1 MRNPNEYSIEL
12 NLYNKNNPVEIT
24 RFFSIVFDTRK
35 VNLSAQNKK
44 KLVDKLYKETKI
56 KRKDDSFNE
65 IFLSL
70 IDKNVPPIPENL
82 LFVRNIEKIDLDLIL
97 NYEYRKMALGDN
109 LIEFLNLDF
118 NNFDDFFKFFCTFFF
133 IYLDKIPEEQLIKI
147 FKGFD
152 KNIINI
158 GTNKP
163 IHIANKELLKKC
175 AKPFYEAEKDSLIK
189 VQLLFRNFVDYV
201 FNNNREKKL
210 NNLSN
215 AQRFYIFQ
223 NITKD
228 LKEISEDYIC
238 DYSLNFSF
246 TDEAFMNELLG
257 EIQKGISNPLSDE
270 KFLINTMTKNDP
282 NGEKIVGN
290 KYNFKTNNLSAYFY
304 IILYHIVLNDIDYIK
319 KCQVCGK
326 YFFSDKNITLYC
338 NGKYSEDIT
347 CKEYGIKTS
356 QKRKENEEPVY
367 GKYRQIYA
375 KKAMA
380 VKRHPDIPE
389 YKENYKNWKPLALKY
404 LQEYKSGT
412 LDAKTFEKWLKY
424 TSDEKIKSKLKTID
438 EFKD

>member
-1 MRNPNEYSIEL
+1 MQNPNKYYIEL

-24 RFFSIVFDTRK
+24 RFFSVVFDTSK
-35 VNLSAQNKK
+35 VNLSAENKE
-44 KLVDKLYKETKI
+44 KLVDELYKETKV

-70 IDKNVPPIPENL
+70 IDKNVPHIPENQ
-82 LFVRNIEKIDLDLIL
+82 LFVRNIEKVDLNLIL

-109 LIEFLNLDF
+109 LIAFLNLDL

-163 IHIANKELLKKC
+163 IHIANKELLKQC
-175 AKPFYEAEKDSLIK
+175 AESFYETEKDSLIK
-189 VQLLFRNFVDYV
+189 VQLLFRNFVDYI

-223 NITKD
+223 NINKD

-246 TDEAFMNELLG
+246 TDEEFMNELLG

-270 KFLINTMTKNDP
+270 NFLINTMAKNDP

-290 KYNFKTNNLSAYFY
+290 KYDFKTNNLFTYFY
-304 IILYHIVLNDIDYIK
+304 IVLYHIVLNDVDYIK

-326 YFFSDKNITLYC
+326 YFFSDKNTTLYC
-338 NGKYSEDIT
+338 NGEYTDGIT

-375 KKAMA
+375 KKAMV
-380 VKRHPDIPE
+380 VKRNPDIE
-389 YKENYKNWKPLALKY
+389 YYKTNYEKWKKEAKKFINDI
-404 LQEYKSGT
+404 KSGKKT
-412 LDAKTFEKWLKY
+412 YDKFDEWLDETK
-424 TSDEKIKSKLKTID
+424 
-438 EFKD
+438 

>member
-24 RFFSIVFDTRK
+24 RFFSVVFDTRK

-44 KLVDKLYKETKI
+44 KLVDELYKETKV

-82 LFVRNIEKIDLDLIL
+82 LFIRNIKKVDLDLIL

-109 LIEFLNLDF
+109 LIEFLNLEF
-118 NNFDDFFKFFCTFFF
+118 NNFNDFFKFFCTFFF
-133 IYLDKIPEEQLIKI
+133 IYLDRVPEEQLNKI
-147 FKGFD
+147 FKEFD
-152 KNIINI
+152 KNVINI
-158 GTNKP
+158 GSNKP
-163 IHIANKELLKKC
+163 IHIANKELLKQC
-175 AKPFYEAEKDSLIK
+175 AESFYESEKDSLIK
-189 VQLLFRNFVDYV
+189 IQLLFRNFVDYI
-201 FNNNREKKL
+201 FNNNREKRL
-210 NNLSN
+210 NKLSN
-215 AQRFYIFQ
+215 SQRFYIFQ

-246 TDEAFMNELLG
+246 TDENFMNELFG
-257 EIQKGISNPLSDE
+257 KIKQGISNPLSNE
-270 KFLINTMTKNDP
+270 NFLINTITKNDP

-290 KYNFKTNNLSAYFY
+290 KYDFKTNNLFTYFY

-326 YFFSDKNITLYC
+326 YFFSDKNTTLYC
-338 NGKYSEDIT
+338 NGNYSDGIT

-380 VKRHPDIPE
+380 VKRNPDIE
-389 YKENYKNWKPLALKY
+389 CYKTNYEKWKKEAK
-404 LQEYKSGT
+404 EFISDIKSG
-412 LDAKTFEKWLKY
+412 K
-424 TSDEKIKSKLKTID
+424 KSYD
-438 EFKD
+438 EFDRWLVKTK

>member
-12 NLYNKNNPVEIT
+12 NLYNKKNPVEIT
-24 RFFSIVFDTRK
+24 RFFSVVLDTRK
-35 VNLSAQNKK
+35 VNLSAQNKE
-44 KLVDKLYKETKI
+44 KLVDKLYKKTKV

-70 IDKNVPPIPENL
+70 IDKNIPPIPKNL
-82 LFVRNIEKIDLDLIL
+82 LFVRNIEKVDLNLIL
-97 NYEYRKMALGDN
+97 NYEYKKMALGDN

-133 IYLDKIPEEQLIKI
+133 LYLDKIPEEQLCKI

-152 KNIINI
+152 KNIIHI

-163 IHIANKELLKKC
+163 LHIANKELLKQC
-175 AKPFYEAEKDSLIK
+175 AESFYETEKDSLIK
-189 VQLLFRNFVDYV
+189 SQLLFRNFVDYI
-201 FNNNREKKL
+201 FNNNREKRLSKL
-210 NNLSN
+210 NN

-223 NITKD
+223 NIAKD
-228 LKEISEDYIC
+228 LKEISEDYFC

-246 TDEAFMNELLG
+246 TDEEFMNELFG

-270 KFLINTMTKNDP
+270 NFLINTMAKNDP
-282 NGEKIVGN
+282 NGEKIVVN
-290 KYNFKTNNLSAYFY
+290 KYNFKTNNLYTYFY
-304 IILYHIVLNDIDYIK
+304 IVLYHIVLNDIDYIK

-380 VKRHPDIPE
+380 IKRNPDIE
-389 YKENYKNWKPLALKY
+389 YYKTNY
-404 LQEYKSGT
+404 
-412 LDAKTFEKWLKY
+412 EKWKKEAKEFINDIKAGKKNY
-424 TSDEKIKSKLKTID
+424 YEFDEWLDKNK
-438 EFKD
+438 

>member
-24 RFFSIVFDTRK
+24 RFFSVVFDTSK
-35 VNLSAQNKK
+35 VNLSSENKEE
-44 KLVDKLYKETKI
+44 LVDELYKKTKV

-65 IFLSL
+65 IFLSF

-82 LFVRNIEKIDLDLIL
+82 LFVRNIEKVDLDLIL

-118 NNFDDFFKFFCTFFF
+118 NNFNDFFKFFCTFFF
-133 IYLDKIPEEQLIKI
+133 IYLANIPQEQLSKI

-163 IHIANKELLKKC
+163 IHIANKELLKQC
-175 AKPFYEAEKDSLIK
+175 AESFYETEKDSLIK
-189 VQLLFRNFVDYV
+189 IQLLFRNFVDYV

-210 NNLSN
+210 NKLSN

-223 NITKD
+223 NINKD

-246 TDEAFMNELLG
+246 TDEEFMNELLG

-282 NGEKIVGN
+282 NGKKIVGN
-290 KYNFKTNNLSAYFY
+290 KYNFKTNHLSAYFY
-304 IILYHIVLNDIDYIK
+304 IILYHIVLNDIDCIK
-319 KCQVCGK
+319 RCQVCGR
-326 YFFSDKNITLYC
+326 YFFSDKNTTLYC
-338 NGKYSEDIT
+338 NGNYSDGIT

-380 VKRHPDIPE
+380 VKRNPDIE
-389 YKENYKNWKPLALKY
+389 CYKTNYEKWKKEAK
-404 LQEYKSGT
+404 EFISDIKSG
-412 LDAKTFEKWLKY
+412 K
-424 TSDEKIKSKLKTID
+424 KSYD
-438 EFKD
+438 EFDRWLVKTK

>member
-24 RFFSIVFDTRK
+24 RFFSVVFDTSK
-35 VNLSAQNKK
+35 VNLSAENKE
-44 KLVDKLYKETKI
+44 KLVDELYKKTKVI
-56 KRKDDSFNE
+56 RKDDSFNE

-163 IHIANKELLKKC
+163 IHIANKELLKQC
-175 AKPFYEAEKDSLIK
+175 AESFYETEKDSLIK
-189 VQLLFRNFVDYV
+189 RQLLFRNFVDYV

-210 NNLSN
+210 NKLSN

-238 DYSLNFSF
+238 DYYLNFSF
-246 TDEAFMNELLG
+246 TDEEFMNELFG
-257 EIQKGISNPLSDE
+257 EIHKCISNPLSDE
-270 KFLINTMTKNDP
+270 NFLINTMAKNDP

-290 KYNFKTNNLSAYFY
+290 KYNFKTNNLYTYFY
-304 IILYHIVLNDIDYIK
+304 IVLYHIVLNDIDYIK

-326 YFFSDKNITLYC
+326 YFFSDKNTTLYC

-380 VKRHPDIPE
+380 VKRNPDIE
-389 YKENYKNWKPLALKY
+389 CYKTNYEKWKKEAK
-404 LQEYKSGT
+404 EFISDIKSG
-412 LDAKTFEKWLKY
+412 K
-424 TSDEKIKSKLKTID
+424 KSYD
-438 EFKD
+438 EFDRWLVKTK

>member
-1 MRNPNEYSIEL
+1 MQNSNKYSIEL

-24 RFFSIVFDTRK
+24 RFFSVVFDTRK
-35 VNLSAQNKK
+35 VNLSAKNKE
-44 KLVDKLYKETKI
+44 KLVDKLYKENKI
-56 KRKDDSFNE
+56 QRKDDSFNE

-82 LFVRNIEKIDLDLIL
+82 LFIRNIEKVDLDLIL
-97 NYEYRKMALGDN
+97 NYEYKKMALGDN

-133 IYLDKIPEEQLIKI
+133 IYLANIPQDQLSKI

-163 IHIANKELLKKC
+163 IHIANKELLKQC
-175 AKPFYEAEKDSLIK
+175 AESFYESEKDSLIK
-189 VQLLFRNFVDYV
+189 IQLLFRNFVDYI
-201 FNNNREKKL
+201 FNNNREKRL
-210 NNLSN
+210 NKLSN
-215 AQRFYIFQ
+215 SQRFYIFQ

-246 TDEAFMNELLG
+246 TDENFMNELFG
-257 EIQKGISNPLSDE
+257 KIKQGISNPLSNE
-270 KFLINTMTKNDP
+270 NFLINTITKNDP
-282 NGEKIVGN
+282 NGEKIGGN
-290 KYNFKTNNLSAYFY
+290 KYDFKTNNLFTYFY
-304 IILYHIVLNDIDYIK
+304 IILYHIVLNDIDYMK

-326 YFFSDKNITLYC
+326 YFFSDKNTTLYC
-338 NGKYSEDIT
+338 NGNYSDGIT

-380 VKRHPDIPE
+380 VKRNPDIE
-389 YKENYKNWKPLALKY
+389 CYKTNYEKWKKEAK
-404 LQEYKSGT
+404 EFISDIKSG
-412 LDAKTFEKWLKY
+412 K
-424 TSDEKIKSKLKTID
+424 KSYD
-438 EFKD
+438 EFDRWLVKTK

>member
-1 MRNPNEYSIEL
+1 MQNSNKYSIEL

-24 RFFSIVFDTRK
+24 RFFSVVFDTRK
-35 VNLSAQNKK
+35 VNLSAKNKE
-44 KLVDKLYKETKI
+44 KLVDKLYKENKI
-56 KRKDDSFNE
+56 QRKDDSFNE

-82 LFVRNIEKIDLDLIL
+82 LFIRNIEKVDLDLIL
-97 NYEYRKMALGDN
+97 NYEYKKMALGDN

-133 IYLDKIPEEQLIKI
+133 IYLANIPQDQLSKI

-163 IHIANKELLKKC
+163 IHIANKELLKQC
-175 AKPFYEAEKDSLIK
+175 AESFYESEKDSLIK
-189 VQLLFRNFVDYV
+189 IQLLFRNFVDYI
-201 FNNNREKKL
+201 FNNNREKRL
-210 NNLSN
+210 NKLSN
-215 AQRFYIFQ
+215 SQRFYIFQ

-246 TDEAFMNELLG
+246 TDENFMNELFG
-257 EIQKGISNPLSDE
+257 KIKQGISNPLSDE
-270 KFLINTMTKNDP
+270 NFLINTMIKNDP

-290 KYNFKTNNLSAYFY
+290 KYNFKTNNLFTYFY
-304 IILYHIVLNDIDYIK
+304 IILYHIVLNDIDYMK

-326 YFFSDKNITLYC
+326 YFFSDKNTTLYC
-338 NGKYSEDIT
+338 NGNYSDGIT

-380 VKRHPDIPE
+380 VKRNPDIE
-389 YKENYKNWKPLALKY
+389 CYKTNYEKWKKEAK
-404 LQEYKSGT
+404 EFISDIKSG
-412 LDAKTFEKWLKY
+412 K
-424 TSDEKIKSKLKTID
+424 KSYD
-438 EFKD
+438 EFDRWLVKTK

>member
-1 MRNPNEYSIEL
+1 MQNSNKYSIEL

-24 RFFSIVFDTRK
+24 RFFSVVFDTSK
-35 VNLSAQNKK
+35 VNLSAENKE
-44 KLVDKLYKETKI
+44 KLVDELYKKTKV

-70 IDKNVPPIPENL
+70 IDKNDPPIPENL
-82 LFVRNIEKIDLDLIL
+82 LFVRNIEKVDLDLIL

-133 IYLDKIPEEQLIKI
+133 LYLDKIPEEQLIKI

-163 IHIANKELLKKC
+163 IHIANKELLKQC
-175 AKPFYEAEKDSLIK
+175 AESFYETEKGSLIK

-201 FNNNREKKL
+201 FNNDRKKKLSKL
-210 NNLSN
+210 NNV
-215 AQRFYIFQ
+215 QRFYIFQ
-223 NITKD
+223 NITED
-228 LKEISEDYIC
+228 LREISENYIC

-246 TDEAFMNELLG
+246 TDEEFMNELLSKI
-257 EIQKGISNPLSDE
+257 EEGISNPLSDE
-270 KFLINTMTKNDP
+270 DFLINTITKNDP
-282 NGEKIVGN
+282 NSENIVGN
-290 KYNFKTNNLSAYFY
+290 KYNFKTNNLFTYFY
-304 IILYHIVLNDIDYIK
+304 IVLYHIVLNDIDCIK
-319 KCQVCGK
+319 RCQVCGK
-326 YFFSDKNITLYC
+326 YFFSDKNNTLYC
-338 NGKYSEDIT
+338 NSKYAEDIT

-380 VKRHPDIPE
+380 VKRNPDIE
-389 YKENYKNWKPLALKY
+389 YYKTNYEKWKKEAKEFINDI
-404 LQEYKSGT
+404 KSGK
-412 LDAKTFEKWLKY
+412 KTY
-424 TSDEKIKSKLKTID
+424 D
-438 EFKD
+438 EFDEWLDKHN

>member
-24 RFFSIVFDTRK
+24 RFFSVVFDTSK
-35 VNLSAQNKK
+35 VNLSTENKEN
-44 KLVDKLYKETKI
+44 LVDELYKKTKV

-82 LFVRNIEKIDLDLIL
+82 LFMRNIEKVDLDLIL

-133 IYLDKIPEEQLIKI
+133 IYLANISQKQLSKI

-163 IHIANKELLKKC
+163 IHIANKELLKQY
-175 AKPFYEAEKDSLIK
+175 AESFYETEKDSLIK
-189 VQLLFRNFVDYV
+189 IQLLFRNFVDYI
-201 FNNNREKKL
+201 FNNNREIRL
-210 NNLSN
+210 NKLSN

-223 NITKD
+223 NITKY
-228 LKEISEDYIC
+228 LKEISKDYIC
-238 DYSLNFSF
+238 NYSLNFSF
-246 TDEAFMNELLG
+246 TDEDFMNELFG
-257 EIQKGISNPLSDE
+257 EIKQGISNPLSNE
-270 KFLINTMTKNDP
+270 NFLINTITKNDP

-290 KYNFKTNNLSAYFY
+290 KYDFKTNNLFTYFY

-326 YFFSDKNITLYC
+326 YFFSDKNTTLYC
-338 NGKYSEDIT
+338 NGEYAKGIT

-380 VKRHPDIPE
+380 VKRNPDIE
-389 YKENYKNWKPLALKY
+389 CYKTNY
-404 LQEYKSGT
+404 
-412 LDAKTFEKWLKY
+412 EKWKKEAKEFIN
-424 TSDEKIKSKLKTID
+424 DIKASKKTYD
-438 EFKD
+438 EFDEWLNTQK

>member
-1 MRNPNEYSIEL
+1 MRNPTEYSIEL

-24 RFFSIVFDTRK
+24 RFFSVVFDTRK

-44 KLVDKLYKETKI
+44 KLVDELYKETKI

-82 LFVRNIEKIDLDLIL
+82 LFVCNIEKVDLDLIL
-97 NYEYRKMALGDN
+97 NYEYKKMALGDN

-133 IYLDKIPEEQLIKI
+133 IYLYKIPEEQLIKI
-147 FKGFD
+147 FKEFD
-152 KNIINI
+152 KNIINMC
-158 GTNKP
+158 TNKP
-163 IHIANKELLKKC
+163 IHIANKELLKQC
-175 AKPFYEAEKDSLIK
+175 AESFYETEKDSLIK
-189 VQLLFRNFVDYV
+189 IQLLFRNFVDYV
-201 FNNNREKKL
+201 FNNNRKKRL
-210 NNLSN
+210 NKLSN

-223 NITKD
+223 NINKD
-228 LKEISEDYIC
+228 LKEISKDYIC

-246 TDEAFMNELLG
+246 TDEEFMNELLG

-270 KFLINTMTKNDP
+270 NFLINTMIKNDP

-304 IILYHIVLNDIDYIK
+304 IVLYHIVLNDIDYIK
-319 KCQVCGK
+319 RCQVCGK
-326 YFFSDKNITLYC
+326 YFFSDKNTTLYC
-338 NGKYSEDIT
+338 NGKYAEGIT

-375 KKAMA
+375 KKAMT
-380 VKRHPDIPE
+380 VKRNPDIE
-389 YKENYKNWKPLALKY
+389 YYKTNY
-404 LQEYKSGT
+404 
-412 LDAKTFEKWLKY
+412 EKWKKEAKEFINDIKNGKKSY
-424 TSDEKIKSKLKTID
+424 NEFDEWLD
-438 EFKD
+438 RN

>member
-1 MRNPNEYSIEL
+1 MQNSNKYSIEL

-24 RFFSIVFDTRK
+24 RFFSVVFDTNK
-35 VNLSAQNKK
+35 VNLSVKNKE
-44 KLVDKLYKETKI
+44 KLVDELYKKTKV

-70 IDKNVPPIPENL
+70 IDKNVPHISENL
-82 LFVRNIEKIDLDLIL
+82 LFVRNIEKVDLDLIL

-152 KNIINI
+152 KNIINM

-163 IHIANKELLKKC
+163 IHIANKELLKQC
-175 AKPFYEAEKDSLIK
+175 AESFYETEKNSLIK
-189 VQLLFRNFVDYV
+189 IQLLFRNFVDYV

-210 NNLSN
+210 NKLSN

-223 NITKD
+223 NINKD

-246 TDEAFMNELLG
+246 TDEEFMNELLG

-270 KFLINTMTKNDP
+270 NFLINTMAKNDP

-290 KYNFKTNNLSAYFY
+290 KYYFKTNNLFTYFY
-304 IILYHIVLNDIDYIK
+304 IVLYHIVLNDVDYIK

-326 YFFSDKNITLYC
+326 YFFSDKNTTLYC
-338 NGKYSEDIT
+338 NGNYSDGIT

-380 VKRHPDIPE
+380 VKRNPDIE
-389 YKENYKNWKPLALKY
+389 CYKTNYEKWKKEAK
-404 LQEYKSGT
+404 EFISDIKSG
-412 LDAKTFEKWLKY
+412 K
-424 TSDEKIKSKLKTID
+424 KSYD
-438 EFKD
+438 EFDRWLVKTK

>member
-12 NLYNKNNPVEIT
+12 NLYNKNNTVEIT

-44 KLVDKLYKETKI
+44 KLLDELYKETKI

-82 LFVRNIEKIDLDLIL
+82 LFVRNIEKVNLDLIL

-133 IYLDKIPEEQLIKI
+133 IYLYKIPQEQLSKI

-158 GTNKP
+158 GTNKLT
-163 IHIANKELLKKC
+163 HITNKELLKQC
-175 AKPFYEAEKDSLIK
+175 AKSFYEIEKGSLIK

-210 NNLSN
+210 NKLSN

-223 NITKD
+223 NINKD

-246 TDEAFMNELLG
+246 TDEDFMNELFG

-270 KFLINTMTKNDP
+270 NFLINTMTKNDP

-304 IILYHIVLNDIDYIK
+304 IVLYHIVLNDIDYIK
-319 KCQVCGK
+319 RCQVCGK
-326 YFFSDKNITLYC
+326 YFFSDKNTTLYC
-338 NGKYSEDIT
+338 NGKYAEDIT

-375 KKAMA
+375 KKAMT
-380 VKRHPDIPE
+380 VKRNPDIE
-389 YKENYKNWKPLALKY
+389 YYKTNY
-404 LQEYKSGT
+404 
-412 LDAKTFEKWLKY
+412 EKWKK
-424 TSDEKIKSKLKTID
+424 EAREFINEIKAGKKTYD
-438 EFKD
+438 EFDEWLDEN

>member
-1 MRNPNEYSIEL
+1 M
-12 NLYNKNNPVEIT
+12 
-24 RFFSIVFDTRK
+24 
-35 VNLSAQNKK
+35 
-44 KLVDKLYKETKI
+44 
-56 KRKDDSFNE
+56 
-65 IFLSL
+65 
-70 IDKNVPPIPENL
+70 
-82 LFVRNIEKIDLDLIL
+82 RNIEKVDLDLIL

-133 IYLDKIPEEQLIKI
+133 LYLDKIPEEQLIKI

-163 IHIANKELLKKC
+163 IHIANKELLKQC
-175 AKPFYEAEKDSLIK
+175 AESFYETEKDSLIK
-189 VQLLFRNFVDYV
+189 VQLLFRNFVDYI
-201 FNNNREKKL
+201 FNNNREKNL

-223 NITKD
+223 NINKD
-228 LKEISEDYIC
+228 LKEISKDYIC

-270 KFLINTMTKNDP
+270 NFLINIMTKNDP

-304 IILYHIVLNDIDYIK
+304 IVLYHIVLNDIDYIK

-326 YFFSDKNITLYC
+326 YFFSDKNTTLYC
-338 NGKYSEDIT
+338 NGKYAEDIT

-380 VKRHPDIPE
+380 VKRNPDIE
-389 YKENYKNWKPLALKY
+389 YYKTNY
-404 LQEYKSGT
+404 
-412 LDAKTFEKWLKY
+412 EKWKKEAKEFINAIKAHKKSY
-424 TSDEKIKSKLKTID
+424 GEFDEWLDKNK
-438 EFKD
+438 

>member
-24 RFFSIVFDTRK
+24 RFFSVVFDTRK

-44 KLVDKLYKETKI
+44 KLVDELYKETKV
-56 KRKDDSFNE
+56 KKKDDSFNE

-82 LFVRNIEKIDLDLIL
+82 LFIRNIKKVDLDLIL

-109 LIEFLNLDF
+109 LIEFLNLEF
-118 NNFDDFFKFFCTFFF
+118 NNFNDFFNFFCTFFF
-133 IYLDKIPEEQLIKI
+133 IYLDRVPEEQLNKI
-147 FKGFD
+147 FKEFD
-152 KNIINI
+152 KNVINI
-158 GTNKP
+158 GSNKP
-163 IHIANKELLKKC
+163 IHIANKELLKQC
-175 AKPFYEAEKDSLIK
+175 AESFYESEKDSLIK
-189 VQLLFRNFVDYV
+189 IQLLFRNFVDYI
-201 FNNNREKKL
+201 FNNNREKRL
-210 NNLSN
+210 NELSN
-215 AQRFYIFQ
+215 SQRFYIFQ

-246 TDEAFMNELLG
+246 TDENFMNELFG
-257 EIQKGISNPLSDE
+257 KIKQGISNPLSNE
-270 KFLINTMTKNDP
+270 NFLINTITKNDP

-290 KYNFKTNNLSAYFY
+290 KYDFKTNNLFTYFY

-326 YFFSDKNITLYC
+326 YFFSDKNTTLYC
-338 NGKYSEDIT
+338 NGNYSDGIT

-380 VKRHPDIPE
+380 VKRNPDIE
-389 YKENYKNWKPLALKY
+389 CYKTNYEKWKKEAK
-404 LQEYKSGT
+404 EFISDIKSG
-412 LDAKTFEKWLKY
+412 K
-424 TSDEKIKSKLKTID
+424 KSYD
-438 EFKD
+438 EFDRWLVKTK

>member
-12 NLYNKNNPVEIT
+12 NLYNKKNPVEIT
-24 RFFSIVFDTRK
+24 RFFSVVLDTRK
-35 VNLSAQNKK
+35 VNLSAQNKE
-44 KLVDKLYKETKI
+44 KLVDKLYKKTKV

-70 IDKNVPPIPENL
+70 IDKNIPPIPENL
-82 LFVRNIEKIDLDLIL
+82 LFVRNIEKVDLDLIL

-133 IYLDKIPEEQLIKI
+133 LYLDKIPEEQLCKI

-152 KNIINI
+152 KNIIHI

-163 IHIANKELLKKC
+163 LHIANKVLLKQC
-175 AKPFYEAEKDSLIK
+175 AETFYEAEKDSLIK
-189 VQLLFRNFVDYV
+189 IQLLFRNFVDYI
-201 FNNNREKKL
+201 FNNNREIRL
-210 NNLSN
+210 NKLSN

-223 NITKD
+223 NITKY
-228 LKEISEDYIC
+228 LKEISKDYIC
-238 DYSLNFSF
+238 NYSLNFSF
-246 TDEAFMNELLG
+246 TDEDFMNELFG
-257 EIQKGISNPLSDE
+257 EIKQGISNPLSNE
-270 KFLINTMTKNDP
+270 NFLINTITKNDP

-290 KYNFKTNNLSAYFY
+290 KYDFKTNNLFTYFY

-326 YFFSDKNITLYC
+326 YFFSDKNTTLYC
-338 NGKYSEDIT
+338 NGEYAKGIT

-380 VKRHPDIPE
+380 VKRNPDIE
-389 YKENYKNWKPLALKY
+389 CYKTNY
-404 LQEYKSGT
+404 
-412 LDAKTFEKWLKY
+412 EKWKKEAKEFIN
-424 TSDEKIKSKLKTID
+424 DIKASKKTYD
-438 EFKD
+438 EFDEWLNTQK

>member
-24 RFFSIVFDTRK
+24 RFFSVVFDTRK
-35 VNLSAQNKK
+35 VNLSAQNKE
-44 KLVDKLYKETKI
+44 KLVDKLYKENKVQ
-56 KRKDDSFNE
+56 RKDDSFNE

-70 IDKNVPPIPENL
+70 IDKNIPPIPENL
-82 LFVRNIEKIDLDLIL
+82 LFVRNIEKVDLNLIL

-109 LIEFLNLDF
+109 LIAFLNLDF

-133 IYLDKIPEEQLIKI
+133 IYLDKIPGEQLIKI

-152 KNIINI
+152 KNIINM

-175 AKPFYEAEKDSLIK
+175 AESFYETEKDALIK
-189 VQLLFRNFVDYV
+189 IQLLFRNFVDYI
-201 FNNNREKKL
+201 FNNNREKRL
-210 NNLSN
+210 NKLSN

-223 NITKD
+223 NINKD
-228 LKEISEDYIC
+228 LQEISEDYIC

-246 TDEAFMNELLG
+246 TDEEFMNELLC

-270 KFLINTMTKNDP
+270 NFLINTMTQNDP
-282 NGEKIVGN
+282 NGKKIVGN

-304 IILYHIVLNDIDYIK
+304 IILYHIVLNAIDCIK
-319 KCQVCGK
+319 RCQVCGK
-326 YFFSDKNITLYC
+326 YFFSDKNTTLYC
-338 NGKYSEDIT
+338 NGKYAEDIT

-375 KKAMA
+375 KKAMT
-380 VKRHPDIPE
+380 VKRNPDIE
-389 YKENYKNWKPLALKY
+389 YYKTTYEKWKKEAKQFINDI
-404 LQEYKSGT
+404 KSGK
-412 LDAKTFEKWLKY
+412 KTY
-424 TSDEKIKSKLKTID
+424 D
-438 EFKD
+438 EFDEWLIKK

>member
-12 NLYNKNNPVEIT
+12 NLYNKNNPVEII
-24 RFFSIVFDTRK
+24 RFFSVVFDTSK
-35 VNLSAQNKK
+35 VNLSAENKEN
-44 KLVDKLYKETKI
+44 LVDELYKKTKV

-82 LFVRNIEKIDLDLIL
+82 LFMRNIEKVDLDLIL

-133 IYLDKIPEEQLIKI
+133 IYLDKIPGEKLIKI

-152 KNIINI
+152 KNIINM

-163 IHIANKELLKKC
+163 IHIANKELLKQC
-175 AKPFYEAEKDSLIK
+175 AESFYETEKDSLIK
-189 VQLLFRNFVDYV
+189 VQLLFRNFVDYI

-223 NITKD
+223 NINKD
-228 LKEISEDYIC
+228 LKEISKDYIC

-246 TDEAFMNELLG
+246 TDEEFMNELLG

-270 KFLINTMTKNDP
+270 NFLINIITKNDP
-282 NGEKIVGN
+282 NGKKIVGN
-290 KYNFKTNNLSAYFY
+290 KYYFKTNNLSAYFY
-304 IILYHIVLNDIDYIK
+304 IVLYHIVLNDIDYIK

-326 YFFSDKNITLYC
+326 YFFSDKNTTLYC
-338 NGKYSEDIT
+338 NGEYTEGIT

-375 KKAMA
+375 KKAMM
-380 VKRHPDIPE
+380 VKRNLDIE
-389 YKENYKNWKPLALKY
+389 YYKTNY
-404 LQEYKSGT
+404 
-412 LDAKTFEKWLKY
+412 EKWKKEAKQFIN
-424 TSDEKIKSKLKTID
+424 DIKTGKKTYD
-438 EFKD
+438 EFDEWLDKNN

>member
-1 MRNPNEYSIEL
+1 MQDSKQYSIEL
-12 NLYNKNNPVEIT
+12 NLYNKNNPVELT
-24 RFFSIVFDTRK
+24 RFFSVVFDTNK
-35 VNLSAQNKK
+35 VNLSAQNKE
-44 KLVDKLYKETKI
+44 KLVDKLYKENKVQ
-56 KRKDDSFNE
+56 RKDDSFDE

-70 IDKNVPPIPENL
+70 IDKNIPPIPENL
-82 LFVRNIEKIDLDLIL
+82 LFVRNTEKVDLDLIL

-133 IYLDKIPEEQLIKI
+133 IYLANIPQEQLSKI

-163 IHIANKELLKKC
+163 IHVANKELLKQC
-175 AKPFYEAEKDSLIK
+175 AESFYETEKDSLIK
-189 VQLLFRNFVDYV
+189 IQLLFRNFVDYI
-201 FNNNREKKL
+201 FNNNREIRL
-210 NNLSN
+210 NKLSN

-228 LKEISEDYIC
+228 LKEISEDSIC

-257 EIQKGISNPLSDE
+257 EIQKGISNPLYDE

-304 IILYHIVLNDIDYIK
+304 IVLYHIVLNDIDYIK
-319 KCQVCGK
+319 RCQVCGK
-326 YFFSDKNITLYC
+326 YFFSDKNTTLYC
-338 NGKYSEDIT
+338 NGKYAEDIA

-380 VKRHPDIPE
+380 VKRNPDIE
-389 YKENYKNWKPLALKY
+389 YYKTTY
-404 LQEYKSGT
+404 
-412 LDAKTFEKWLKY
+412 EKWKKEAKEFIN
-424 TSDEKIKSKLKTID
+424 DIKNGKKTYD
-438 EFKD
+438 EFDEWLDKN

>member
-24 RFFSIVFDTRK
+24 RFFSVVFDTRK

-44 KLVDKLYKETKI
+44 KLVDELYKETKV

-82 LFVRNIEKIDLDLIL
+82 LFIRNIKKVDLDLIL

-109 LIEFLNLDF
+109 LIEFLNLEF
-118 NNFDDFFKFFCTFFF
+118 NNFNDFFKFFCTFFF
-133 IYLDKIPEEQLIKI
+133 IYLDRVPEEQVNKI
-147 FKGFD
+147 FKEFD
-152 KNIINI
+152 KNVINI
-158 GTNKP
+158 GSNKP
-163 IHIANKELLKKC
+163 IHIANKELLKQC
-175 AKPFYEAEKDSLIK
+175 AESFYESEKDSLIK
-189 VQLLFRNFVDYV
+189 IQLLFRNFVDYI
-201 FNNNREKKL
+201 FNNNREKRL
-210 NNLSN
+210 NKLSN
-215 AQRFYIFQ
+215 SQRFYIFQ

-246 TDEAFMNELLG
+246 TDENFMNELFG
-257 EIQKGISNPLSDE
+257 KIKQGISNPLSNE
-270 KFLINTMTKNDP
+270 NFLINTITKNDP

-290 KYNFKTNNLSAYFY
+290 KYDFKTNNLFTYFY

-326 YFFSDKNITLYC
+326 YFFSDKNTTLYC
-338 NGKYSEDIT
+338 NGNYSDGIT

-380 VKRHPDIPE
+380 VKRNPDIE
-389 YKENYKNWKPLALKY
+389 CYKTNYEKWKKEAK
-404 LQEYKSGT
+404 EFISDIKSG
-412 LDAKTFEKWLKY
+412 K
-424 TSDEKIKSKLKTID
+424 KSYD
-438 EFKD
+438 EFDRWLVKTK

>member
-1 MRNPNEYSIEL
+1 MQNSNKYYIEL

-24 RFFSIVFDTRK
+24 RFFSVIFDTNK
-35 VNLSAQNKK
+35 VNLSAKNKE
-44 KLVDKLYKETKI
+44 KLVDKLYKKTKV

-82 LFVRNIEKIDLDLIL
+82 LFVCNIETIDLDLTL

-133 IYLDKIPEEQLIKI
+133 IYLDKIPEEQLLKI

-163 IHIANKELLKKC
+163 IHIANKELLKQC
-175 AKPFYEAEKDSLIK
+175 AESFYETEKGSLIK
-189 VQLLFRNFVDYV
+189 VQLLFRNFVDYI

-223 NITKD
+223 NINKD
-228 LKEISEDYIC
+228 LKEISKDYIC

-246 TDEAFMNELLG
+246 TDEEFMNELLG

-270 KFLINTMTKNDP
+270 NFLINIMTKNDP

-290 KYNFKTNNLSAYFY
+290 KYYFKTNNLSAYFY
-304 IILYHIVLNDIDYIK
+304 IVLYHIVLNDIDCIK
-319 KCQVCGK
+319 RCQVCGK
-326 YFFSDKNITLYC
+326 YFFSNKNNTLYC
-338 NGKYSEDIT
+338 NSKYAEDIT

-380 VKRHPDIPE
+380 VKRNPDIE
-389 YKENYKNWKPLALKY
+389 CYKTNYEKWKKEAK
-404 LQEYKSGT
+404 EFISDIKSG
-412 LDAKTFEKWLKY
+412 K
-424 TSDEKIKSKLKTID
+424 KSYD
-438 EFKD
+438 EFDRWLVKTK